1 MHSDAFRNGVC
12 PRFGIC
18 VLGWQALRWTG
29 KGLMYALNCYFSSAV
44 VAYLIFL
51 LWVGKF
57 SF

>member
-1 MHSDAFRNGVC
+1 MHSDAVRNGVC

-29 KGLMYALNCYFSSAV
+29 KGLKHALHCYFSSAV

-51 LWVGKF
+51 L
-57 SF
+57 